1 MSSLSIPVSYLL
13 ACRSQGVIAL
23 DDWVSQC
30 IAYLTTTGAISN
42 NSNET
47 KVLDAVLRVYL
58 DSDIYITKDEF
69 NQLPQNINVSRICFN
84 YFCVWIWS

>member
-1 MSSLSIPVSYLL
+1 M
-13 ACRSQGVIAL
+13 IAL

-30 IAYLTTTGAISN
+30 IAYLTTTGTISN

-47 KVLDAVLRVYL
+47 RVLDAVLRVYL

-69 NQLPQNINVSRICFN
+69 NQLPQNINVSRIYLSAFGCDI
-84 YFCVWIWS
+84 VIVIIP